1 MHSRYQARSWR
12 IRLGIFA
19 AALGA
24 TGWAWG
30 CGVKSAP
37 IPPELA
43 RPEKIVDLRAGAD
56 RSGIKLDW
64 GRPAHYASGH
74 TMRDLAD
81 FVILR
86 GEGDS
91 AMQPLVKLP
100 VTDQERFSPQRDF
113 TYVDGETTL
122 GSRYRYAI
130 VSETSDGY
138 TSEASNEVDFTR
150 IKPPP
155 PPNPDTFALP
165 APSPFPDNTP

>member
-1 MHSRYQARSWR
+1 MHSHHQARSWR
-12 IRLGIFA
+12 VRLWTFT

-24 TGWAWG
+24 TGWVWG

-43 RPEKIVDLRAGAD
+43 RPEKIADLRASAD
-56 RSGIKLDW
+56 RNGIKLNW
-64 GRPAHYASGH
+64 GRPSHYASGH
-74 TMRDLAD
+74 TMRDLGD

-130 VSETSDGY
+130 VSETGDGY
-138 TSEASNEVDFTR
+138 TSEASNEADFTR

-165 APSPFPDNTP
+165 APSPLPDTTP